1 MKAIRILILDDS
13 VVFRSQIRAAL
24 EGIQDIEVVA
34 TVASGRIALKKLQE
48 GPVDLVISDLE
59 MPEMTGIEFLQ
70 ELKKLSLSPK
80 VIVFSS
86 FSTHGAEITMEALR
100 LGASDFVPKPNG
112 ENLGNSYHYPGDNVS
127 NEPKDKIRALLLDK
141 IFGLFNV
148 TPGTSAGVKLNQ
160 VPVSVVPKSIEE
172 SWDTFSPKVIVI
184 GSSTGGPNA
193 LEAIFS
199 KIKAPFSC
207 PILIT
212 QHMPPLFT
220 AILAKRLESV
230 SQIPSAEA
238 QHNEPL
244 QSNRIYVAPGDYHM
258 RLTHAQSGI
267 QITLDKNAHE
277 HSVRP
282 AVNPLFVSAAKIFGR
297 ACLGIV
303 LTGMGEDGKIGAQE
317 IKKMGGKVMIQNK
330 ESCVVFGMPG
340 AVFLAGAYD
349 KVGDPQTISETL
361 INLVALKKRM

>member
-24 EGIQDIEVVA
+24 EGIQGIEIVA
-34 TVASGRIALKKLQE
+34 TVASGRIAIKKLQE
-48 GPVDLVISDLE
+48 GPIDLVISDLE
-59 MPEMTGIEFLQ
+59 MPEMTGLEFLK

-112 ENLGNSYHYPGDNVS
+112 ENSGNSYHYTKENGSSVS
-127 NEPKDKIRALLLDK
+127 SDPKDKIRALLLDK
-141 IFGLFNV
+141 IFGLFNI
-148 TPGTSAGVKLNQ
+148 TPGTTSGVNLNQ
-160 VPVSVVPKSIEE
+160 VQV
-172 SWDTFSPKVIVI
+172 SWDTFNPKVIVI

-193 LEAIFS
+193 LEVIFS

-207 PILIT
+207 PILIV

-220 AILAKRLESV
+220 AILAKRLENL
-230 SQIPSAEA
+230 SQIPCAEA

-258 RLTHAQSGI
+258 RLVHVQSGI

-277 HSVRP
+277 HAVRP

-297 ACLGIV
+297 SCLGVV
-303 LTGMGEDGKIGAQE
+303 LTGMGEDGKTGAQE

-349 KVGDPQTISETL
+349 KVGDPQTISDTL
-361 INLVALKKRM
+361 INLSALNKGFRL